1 MPLTSRRSQYLFSL
15 VLFTIILLALILAAV
30 LTDPFTA
37 NVP

>member
-15 VLFTIILLALILAAV
+15 VLFALILLALILAAV

>member
-1 MPLTSRRSQYLFSL
+1 MPLTTRRSQYLFSL
-15 VLFTIILLALILAAV
+15 ALFAIILLALILAAV